1 MEIINIITKTITNIA
16 KENCVGCI
24 NEIVSDVIHTCNE
37 QWELQVYFYFD
48 EAFKRLKDELEA
60 LDRNEVFSSLINDTK
75 TSGLLQ

>member
-24 NEIVSDVIHTCNE
+24 NEIVSDVFHTCNE

-48 EAFKRLKDELEA
+48 EAFKRLKA
-60 LDRNEVFSSLINDTK
+60 LDRNEVVSSLINDNK
-75 TSGLLQ
+75 WTSTITS